1 VNGKR
6 SCSATVHPSQF
17 TVYRIFSWLLRDEG
31 SETMQKIIIKAG
43 DLEAMAELNDSAT
56 ARAIWQ
62 ALPLESSANTWGE
75 EIYFRIPVSQDLE
88 PDAKELVQ
96 LGDLGYWPQG
106 EAFCVFF
113 GATPISGPGEIR
125 PASAVNIVGR
135 LLHDPKGF
143 LSVASGTLVKIE
155 RATSPDI

>member
-1 VNGKR
+1 MK
-6 SCSATVHPSQF
+6 
-17 TVYRIFSWLLRDEG
+17 
-31 SETMQKIIIKAG
+31 KIIIKAG

-56 ARAIWQ
+56 AGAIWQ
-62 ALPLESSANTWGE
+62 ALPMEGSANTWGE
-75 EIYFRIPVSQDLE
+75 EIYFRIPISQHLE

-106 EAFCVFF
+106 EAFCIFF
-113 GATPISGPGEIR
+113 GATPISGPEEIR